1 MTTVNTTSN
10 TSSTSNAASSA
21 ASSAASTAQSASL
34 SQTDFLTLLTAQLQA
49 QDPTN
54 PMDNSQ
60 FVAQLAQFSQ
70 LQATQ
75 DLDTN
80 LQSLSS
86 SISTSMQTS
95 QVINSSNLL
104 DRNVLVP
111 ATSMTLDSSGSAV
124 GGVNFTAAGTATVTI
139 EDGAGNAIRHIAV
152 SDSSAGLQQFTWDGK
167 DDNGNPVQP
176 GTYQIAAAT
185 GADGTGALNTFV
197 AGKVS
202 GVGYGGSS
210 VGTYLQVTGVGGV
223 PLSQVAQ
230 IL

>member
-1 MTTVNTTSN
+1 MSTVNTNN
-10 TSSTSNAASSA
+10 TTNTTNNTGSSSSSSSSSA
-21 ASSAASTAQSASL
+21 ASSSI
-34 SQTDFLTLLTAQLQA
+34 SQADFLKLLTAQLQA

-80 LQSLSS
+80 LQTLSS
-86 SISTSMQTS
+86 NFNTATQTS
-95 QVINSSNLL
+95 QVINSSSLL
-104 DRNVLVP
+104 DRSVLVP
-111 ATSMTLDSSGSAV
+111 ATSITLDSSGSA
-124 GGVNFTAAGTATVTI
+124 GGALNFTTPGTATVTI
-139 EDGAGNAIRHIAV
+139 NDAAGNAIRHITVTDATT
-152 SDSSAGLQQFTWDGK
+152 GLGQFTWDGK
-167 DDNGNPVQP
+167 DDNGNTVSP
-176 GTYQIAAAT
+176 GSYSISAAT
-185 GADGTGALNTFV
+185 GSDGSGAMDTYV
-197 AGKVS
+197 SGKVS
-202 GVGYGGSS
+202 GVGYGGDS

>member
-1 MTTVNTTSN
+1 MTSVNTNNTTNTANNTSN
-10 TSSTSNAASSA
+10 SSNSSA
-21 ASSAASTAQSASL
+21 TDPASASI
-34 SQTDFLTLLTAQLQA
+34 SQADFLKLLTAQLQA

-80 LQSLSS
+80 LQALSS
-86 SISTSMQTS
+86 NINTSMQTS
-95 QVINSSNLL
+95 QVINSSSLL

-111 ATSMTLDSSGSAV
+111 STNITLTSGTPA
-124 GGVNFTAAGTATVTI
+124 GGAVNFTAAGTATVTI
-139 EDGAGNAIRHIAV
+139 SDAAGNPIRHITV
-152 SDSSAGLQQFTWDGK
+152 SNTSAGLTQFSWDGT
-167 DDNGNPVQP
+167 DDNGNAVSP
-176 GTYQIAAAT
+176 GSYSISASTGSDSSSSLDTY
-185 GADGTGALNTFV
+185 V
-197 AGKVS
+197 SGKVS
-202 GVGYGGSS
+202 GVGFGGDS

>member
-1 MTTVNTTSN
+1 MTSVNTNN
-10 TSSTSNAASSA
+10 TTNTTNNTGNSSSSSSTDPA
-21 ASSAASTAQSASL
+21 SASI
-34 SQTDFLTLLTAQLQA
+34 SQADFLKLLTAQLQA

-86 SISTSMQTS
+86 NINTSMQTS
-95 QVINSSNLL
+95 QVINSSSLL

-111 ATSMTLDSSGSAV
+111 STNITLTSGTPA
-124 GGVNFTAAGTATVTI
+124 GGAVNFTAAGTATVTI
-139 EDGAGNAIRHIAV
+139 SDAAGNPIRHITV
-152 SDSSAGLQQFTWDGK
+152 SNTSAGLTQFSWDGT
-167 DDNGNPVQP
+167 DDNGNTVSP
-176 GTYQIAAAT
+176 GSYAISASTGSDSSSSLDTY
-185 GADGTGALNTFV
+185 V
-197 AGKVS
+197 SGKVS
-202 GVGYGGSS
+202 GVGFGGDS

>member
-1 MTTVNTTSN
+1 MTAVNTNNTTNNTSN
-10 TSSTSNAASSA
+10 TSNSSSSSSA
-21 ASSAASTAQSASL
+21 ASASI
-34 SQTDFLTLLTAQLQA
+34 SQADFLKLLTAQLQA

-86 SISTSMQTS
+86 NINTSMQTS
-95 QVINSSNLL
+95 QVINSSSLL

-111 ATSMTLDSSGSAV
+111 STNMTLTSGTPA
-124 GGVNFTAAGTATVTI
+124 GGAVNFTAAGTATVTI
-139 EDGAGNAIRHIAV
+139 SDAAGNPIRHITV
-152 SDSSAGLQQFTWDGK
+152 SNTSAGLTQFSWDGT
-167 DDNGNPVQP
+167 DDNGNTVSP
-176 GTYQIAAAT
+176 GSYAISAST
-185 GADGTGALNTFV
+185 GSGSSSSLNTYV
-197 AGKVS
+197 SGKVS
-202 GVGYGGSS
+202 GVGFGGDS

>member
-1 MTTVNTTSN
+1 MSTVGTNNTTNTSN
-10 TSSTSNAASSA
+10 TTNTGSSSS
-21 ASSAASTAQSASL
+21 SSQSAGI
-34 SQTDFLTLLTAQLQA
+34 SQTDFLKLLTAQLQA

-80 LQSLSS
+80 LQALSS
-86 SISTSMQTS
+86 NINASMQTS
-95 QVINSSNLL
+95 QVINSSSLL

-111 ATSMTLDSSGSAV
+111 STSITLDSNNSAT
-124 GGVNFTAAGTATVTI
+124 GAVNFPAAGTATVTI
-139 EDGAGNAIRHIAV
+139 SDAAGNAIRHITV
-152 SDSSAGLQQFTWDGK
+152 TNTTAGLEQFTWDGK
-167 DDNGNPVQP
+167 DDNGNPVT
-176 GTYQIAAAT
+176 GTSYSLSAGIGNT
-185 GADGTGALNTFV
+185 DGSSSSADTYV
-197 AGKVS
+197 SGKVS
-202 GVGYGGSS
+202 GVGFGGDS

>member
-1 MTTVNTTSN
+1 MTTVNTNNTTNTTSN
-10 TSSTSNAASSA
+10 TSNSSSSSSTDPA
-21 ASSAASTAQSASL
+21 SASI
-34 SQTDFLTLLTAQLQA
+34 SQADFLKLLTAQLQA

-86 SISTSMQTS
+86 NINTSMQTS
-95 QVINSSNLL
+95 QVINSSSLL

-111 ATSMTLDSSGSAV
+111 SSNITLDSGTPA
-124 GGVNFTAAGTATVTI
+124 GGAVNFTAAGTATVTI
-139 EDGAGNAIRHIAV
+139 SDAAGNPIRHITV
-152 SDSSAGLQQFTWDGK
+152 SDTSAGLTQFSWDGT
-167 DDNGNPVQP
+167 DDNGNAVSP
-176 GTYQIAAAT
+176 GSYAISASTGSGSSSSLDTY
-185 GADGTGALNTFV
+185 V
-197 AGKVS
+197 SGKVS
-202 GVGYGGSS
+202 GVGFGGDS